1 MIHLFIALII
11 IHFQRQ
17 LQIKNVVQL
26 LEELSI
32 VWGKTISEENVDS
45 PFLPQEMG
53 SKQERF
59 IYERSVLNEKNID
72 HFQ

>member
-32 VWGKTISEENVDS
+32 VWGKTISRSYS